1 MDESILSFQAED
13 RERLERGSIFCW
25 NQTTRVLDKFVEV
38 LFIGGLALLGIWNFI
53 NQFFGTEASFNLTQ
67 TLLSF
72 YLIGM
77 SVMVYLS
84 WTANIKFLVYFG
96 FM

>member
-1 MDESILSFQAED
+1 MNESILSFQAED

-25 NQTTRVLDKFVEV
+25 NQTTRILDKFVEV
-38 LFIGGLALLGIWNFI
+38 LFIGSLSLLGIWNFMD
-53 NQFFGTEASFNLTQ
+53 QF
-67 TLLSF
+67 LSSEVGF
-72 YLIGM
+72 SLPKSILSVYLIGM
-77 SVMVYLS
+77 AVMIYLS